1 MCTMEL
7 SRYTNVHNGIED
19 LILMCL
25 MGLMEDIN
33 VHISFENV
41 ILMCTIEKLG
51 FRGTHCILVS
61 KIGYPCVQW

>member
-19 LILMCL
+19 LILMCT
-25 MGLMEDIN
+25 MGLMEDTN

-41 ILMCTIEKLG
+41 ILMCTIEKHG
-51 FRGTHCILVS
+51 FRGTHCTH
-61 KIGYPCVQW
+61 